1 MAESQKAAKKAL
13 RKLDDQLTCAI
24 CLDTYNN
31 PRVLPCLH
39 VFCEVCLGRLVLRDA
54 ANLTATCPNCRRETQ
69 LPQGGVADL
78 PAAFYINH
86 LFEVRDTLEKV
97 KDPNK
102 TQCEK
107 CKEGDAK
114 GYCRDCGKFVCEAC
128 ITMHKKWEEFAE
140 HEVVTLGQVEA
151 DVAQLVPPKKVAMK
165 CSKHPSEE
173 LKIYCETCDEL
184 ICRDCTIKT
193 HRDHQ
198 FDLVGDCFTKHR
210 DSIVA
215 SLQPIKQQ
223 LDTVNQAVAEV
234 DGRSTRI
241 AENGATIKF
250 DIQTAIDKLHEAL
263 EGRKQQLMA
272 QVDQMVGQ
280 TSKTLAAQRDHY
292 QLTQTQL
299 TSCLEFVEE
308 SLRTGSPQEVL
319 SMKKPVVERVQQM
332 AKEFQTN
339 HFQPGPEETIYFYHK
354 QLIDA
359 CKKFGEAIICH
370 ICPEKSF
377 LTGDGT
383 EEAKIGKETGFTLH
397 TVDKDGKECADPN
410 APITAE
416 LVSRGDGA
424 AVKCQAAR
432 KEDNTYELKYQP
444 QSHGQHD
451 LHVKVYGRPI
461 KNSPFT
467 VAVRKAT
474 PDCQGTYVKSITAL
488 KLPVYLAVT
497 REGQIVVAENTA
509 HCVSVFDREGHKLRS
524 FGHQGSGQSKLSYP
538 RGVALCRDN
547 SVLVTANHCVKQY
560 SLDGTFIASV
570 DAQGSG
576 KLEFKYPRAVATN
589 DKTGLIYVCDTDN
602 NRIKIL
608 NEDLTY
614 HSNFG
619 SYGSD
624 PGQFK
629 HPHDITINSSGKVLI
644 ADYSNNR
651 IQVFSPE
658 GQFLYMFNK
667 RGPVMEDLDCP
678 VSVSIDSDDF
688 VYVLEHNARRISI
701 FDNKGNFIKT
711 FDKKGANAGEF
722 SGPYGLTVDMNNYV
736 YVSDTGNNRIQL
748 FK

>member
-1 MAESQKAAKKAL
+1 M
-13 RKLDDQLTCAI
+13 
-24 CLDTYNN
+24 
-31 PRVLPCLH
+31 
-39 VFCEVCLGRLVLRDA
+39 LRDA

-78 PAAFYINH
+78 PAAFH

-107 CKEGDAK
+107 CEEDVAK

-128 ITMHKKWEEFAE
+128 ITMHKKWKEFAE
-140 HEVVTLGQVEA
+140 HEIATLGQVEA

-198 FDLVGDCFTKHR
+198 FDLVGDCFTNHR

-223 LDTVNQAVAEV
+223 LDTVNRTVAEV

-241 AENGATIKF
+241 AENGATVKFNIK
-250 DIQTAIDKLHEAL
+250 TAIDQLHEAL
-263 EGRKQQLMA
+263 EDRKQQLLA

-280 TSKTLAAQRDHY
+280 TSKTLAAHRDHY

-332 AKEFQTN
+332 AKEFQPN
-339 HFQPGPEETIYFYHK
+339 HFLPGPEEIIYFYHK

-359 CKKFGEAIICH
+359 CKQFGEAVICH
-370 ICPEKSF
+370 IFPEKCY
-377 LTGDGT
+377 LIGDGA
-383 EEAKIGKETGFTLH
+383 EEATIGKETGFTLH

-416 LVSRGDGA
+416 LVSQGDGG
-424 AVKCQAAR
+424 AVKCQVAR
-432 KEDNTYELKYQP
+432 KEDNTYQLKYQP

-467 VAVRKAT
+467 VTVRKAT
-474 PDCQGTYVKSITAL
+474 PDCQGTHVKTITGL
-488 KLPVYLAVT
+488 NTPRHLAVT
-497 REGQIVVAENTA
+497 REGQIMVAQHFS
-509 HCVSVFDREGHKLRS
+509 HCVSVFEREGHTLRS
-524 FGHQGSGQSKLSYP
+524 FGHQGSGQCKLSYP

-547 SVLVTANHCVKQY
+547 SVLISSQHCVKKY

-570 DAQGSG
+570 GTEGSG
-576 KLEFKYPRAVATN
+576 KLEFKEPWAVATT

-602 NRIKIL
+602 DRIQML
-608 NEDLTY
+608 NADFAY
-614 HSNFG
+614 RSNFG
-619 SYGSD
+619 SRGSD

-629 HPHDITINSSGKVLI
+629 SPEDITINRNGEVLV
-644 ADYSNNR
+644 ADTSNHR

-667 RGPVMEDLDCP
+667 RRPGMEDLNRP
-678 VSVSIDSDDF
+678 ISVSIDSDDF
-688 VYVLEHNARRISI
+688 VYVLEYSACCVSI

-711 FDKKGANAGEF
+711 FGKRGANAGEF
-722 SGPYGLTVDMNNYV
+722 SRPYGVTVDMNNYV

>member
-39 VFCEVCLGRLVLRDA
+39 VFCEDCLGRLVLRDA

-78 PAAFYINH
+78 PAAFYVNH

-97 KDPNK
+97 ADPNK

-107 CKEGDAK
+107 CGESEAK
-114 GYCRDCGKFVCEAC
+114 GYCRNCGEFVCQTC
-128 ITMHKKWEEFAE
+128 ITIHGKWKEFVE

-165 CSKHPSEE
+165 CSKHPAEE

-198 FDLVGDCFTKHR
+198 FDLVSDCFTKHR
-210 DSIVA
+210 DSIIA

-234 DGRSTRI
+234 DGRSIRI

-250 DIQTAIDKLHEAL
+250 DIQTAIDQLHEAL
-263 EGRKQQLMA
+263 EDRKQQLMA

-280 TSKTLAAQRDHY
+280 TSKTHAAQRYHY

-332 AKEFQTN
+332 TKEFQPN

-354 QLIDA
+354 QLTDA
-359 CKKFGEAIICH
+359 CKKIGEAIILP
-370 ICPEKSF
+370 ICPEKCY
-377 LTGDGT
+377 LTGDGA
-383 EEAKIGKETGFTLH
+383 EEARIGEETGFTLY

-416 LVSRGDGA
+416 LVSHGDGA
-424 AVKCQAAR
+424 AVKCQVAR

-444 QSHGQHD
+444 QSRGQHD

-474 PDCQGTYVKSITAL
+474 PDCQGTHVKTVTGL
-488 KLPVYLAVT
+488 KGPRHLAVT
-497 REGQIVVAENTA
+497 TEGQIVVAEYFT

-524 FGHQGSGQSKLSYP
+524 FGHQGSGQSKLSCP

-547 SVLVTANHCVKQY
+547 SVLVTADYCVKQY

-570 DAQGSG
+570 GTEGSG
-576 KLEFKYPRAVATN
+576 KLEFRQPWAVAIN
-589 DKTGLIYVCDTDN
+589 DKTGLIYVCDTRN
-602 NRIKIL
+602 YRIQIL

-619 SYGSD
+619 SKGSD

-629 HPHDITINSSGKVLI
+629 FPYDITINSSGKVII
-644 ADYSNNR
+644 ADHSNNR

-667 RGPVMEDLDCP
+667 RGPGMEVLQCP

-688 VYVLEHNARRISI
+688 VYVLEYYACRISI

-711 FDKKGANAGEF
+711 FGKRGVNAVEF
-722 SGPYGLTVDMNNYV
+722 SRPLGLTVDMNNYV
-736 YVSDTGNNRIQL
+736 YVSDTVNKRIQL

>member
-39 VFCEVCLGRLVLRDA
+39 VFCEDCLERLVLRDA

-78 PAAFYINH
+78 PAAFYVNH

-107 CKEGDAK
+107 CGESEAK
-114 GYCRDCGKFVCEAC
+114 GYCRNCGEFVCQTC
-128 ITMHKKWEEFAE
+128 ITIHGKWKEFVE

-263 EGRKQQLMA
+263 EDRKQQLMA
-272 QVDQMVGQ
+272 QLDQMVGQ

-299 TSCLEFVEE
+299 ASCLEFVEE

-332 AKEFQTN
+332 AKEFQPN

-354 QLIDA
+354 QLTDA
-359 CKKFGEAIICH
+359 CKKFGDTTISQIF
-370 ICPEKSF
+370 PEKCH
-377 LTGDGT
+377 LTGDGA
-383 EEAKIGKETGFTLH
+383 EEARIGEETGFTLH

-424 AVKCQAAR
+424 AVKCQVAR
-432 KEDNTYELKYQP
+432 KENNTYELKYQP

-451 LHVKVYGRPI
+451 LLVKVYGRPI

-474 PDCQGTYVKSITAL
+474 TDCQGMNVRTITGL
-488 KLPVYLAVT
+488 KGPRHLAVT
-497 REGQIVVAENTA
+497 TEGQIVVAEYFSD
-509 HCVSVFDREGHKLRS
+509 CVSVFDREGHKLRS
-524 FGHQGSGQSKLSYP
+524 FGHQGSSLSKLSWP
-538 RGVALCRDN
+538 HGVALCRDN
-547 SVLVTANHCVKQY
+547 SVLVATDHCVKKY
-560 SLDGTFIASV
+560 SLDGTFTASV
-570 DAQGSG
+570 GTEGSG
-576 KLEFKYPRAVATN
+576 KLEFNTPYAVATN
-589 DKTGLIYVCDTDN
+589 DKTELIYVCDTKN
-602 NRIKIL
+602 GRIQIL

-614 HSNFG
+614 CSNFG
-619 SYGSD
+619 SKGSD
-624 PGQFK
+624 PGQFQY
-629 HPHDITINSSGKVLI
+629 PTDIVINRIGEVLI

-658 GQFLYMFNK
+658 GQFLYMVNK
-667 RGPVMEDLDCP
+667 RGPGMEDLRGP
-678 VSVSIDSDDF
+678 ISVSIDSDGF
-688 VYVLEHNARRISI
+688 IYVLEFDACRISI

-711 FDKKGANAGEF
+711 FGKKGANAGEF

>member
-39 VFCEVCLGRLVLRDA
+39 VFCEDCLGRLVLRDA
-54 ANLTATCPNCRRETQ
+54 ANFTATCPNCRRETQ

-102 TQCEK
+102 TRCEK

-114 GYCRDCGKFVCEAC
+114 GYCRDCGKFVCEVC
-128 ITMHKKWEEFAE
+128 ITVHKKWEEFAE
-140 HEVVTLGQVEA
+140 HEIATLGQVEA

-165 CSKHPSEE
+165 CSKHPAEE

-250 DIQTAIDKLHEAL
+250 DIQTAIDQFHEAL
-263 EGRKQQLMA
+263 EDRKQQLMA
-272 QVDQMVGQ
+272 QADQMVGQ

-292 QLTQTQL
+292 LLTQTQL

-332 AKEFQTN
+332 AKEFQPN

-354 QLIDA
+354 QLTDA
-359 CKKFGEAIICH
+359 CKKFGEAVILP
-370 ICPEKSF
+370 ICPEKCF
-377 LTGDGT
+377 LTGDGA
-383 EEAKIGKETGFTLH
+383 EEARIGEETGFTLH

-416 LVSRGDGA
+416 LVSRGDWA
-424 AVKCQAAR
+424 TVKCQVAR

-444 QSHGQHD
+444 QSRGQHD
-451 LHVKVYGRPI
+451 LNVKVYGRPI

-474 PDCQGTYVKSITAL
+474 PGCQGTHAKSITGL
-488 KLPVYLAVT
+488 KEPRHLAVT
-497 REGQIVVAENTA
+497 TEGQIVVAQRYP
-509 HCVSVFDREGHKLRS
+509 HCVSVFNREGHKLRS

-547 SVLVTANHCVKQY
+547 SVLVTADHCVKKY

-570 DAQGSG
+570 GTLGSG
-576 KLEFKYPRAVATN
+576 KLEFREPWAVATN
-589 DKTGLIYVCDTDN
+589 DKTGLIYVCDTN
-602 NRIKIL
+602 NDRIKIL

-614 HSNFG
+614 RSNFG
-619 SYGSD
+619 SKGSGS
-624 PGQFK
+624 GQFK
-629 HPHDITINSSGKVLI
+629 YLTDITINSSGKVI
-644 ADYSNNR
+644 IVDHSNNR

-667 RGPVMEDLDCP
+667 RGPGMEDLKRP
-678 VSVSIDSDDF
+678 TSVSIDSDGF
-688 VYVLEHNARRISI
+688 VYVLEYDACRISI

-711 FDKKGANAGEF
+711 FGKEGAYAGEF
-722 SGPYGLTVDMNNYV
+722 RVPYGLAVDMNNYV
-736 YVSDTGNNRIQL
+736 YVSDTGNSRIQL

>member
-13 RKLDDQLTCAI
+13 QKLDDQLTCAI
-24 CLDTYNN
+24 CLHTYNN

-39 VFCEVCLGRLVLRDA
+39 VFCEDCLGRLVLRDA

-69 LPQGGVADL
+69 LPQGGMADL
-78 PAAFYINH
+78 AAAFYVNH
-86 LFEVRDTLEKV
+86 LFEVRDTLKKV
-97 KDPNK
+97 TDPNK

-107 CKEGDAK
+107 CGESEAK
-114 GYCRDCGKFVCEAC
+114 GYCRNCGEFICQTC
-128 ITMHKKWEEFAE
+128 ITIHGKWKEFVE

-151 DVAQLVPPKKVAMK
+151 DVGQLVPPKKVAMK
-165 CSKHPSEE
+165 CSKHPAEE

-215 SLQPIKQQ
+215 SLQLIKQQ

-241 AENGATIKF
+241 AENGANIKF
-250 DIQTAIDKLHEAL
+250 DIQTAIDQLHEAL
-263 EGRKQQLMA
+263 EDRKQQLMA

-280 TSKTLAAQRDHY
+280 TSKTHAAQRDHY

-332 AKEFQTN
+332 AKEFQPN

-354 QLIDA
+354 QLADA

-370 ICPEKSF
+370 ISPEKSF

-424 AVKCQAAR
+424 AVKCQVAR

-444 QSHGQHD
+444 QSRGQHD

-474 PDCQGTYVKSITAL
+474 PGCQGTHAKSITGL
-488 KLPVYLAVT
+488 KQPRHLAVT
-497 REGQIVVAENTA
+497 SEGQIVVAERDT
-509 HCVSVFDREGHKLRS
+509 HCVSVFNREGHKLRT
-524 FGHQGSGQSKLSYP
+524 FGHQGSGQSKLSCL
-538 RGVALCRDN
+538 RGVALCSDN
-547 SVLVTANHCVKQY
+547 SVLVTARHCVKKY

-570 DAQGSG
+570 GMKGSG
-576 KLEFKYPRAVATN
+576 KLEFNTPYAVAIT
-589 DKTGLIYVCDTDN
+589 DKTELIYVCDTHN
-602 NRIKIL
+602 HRIQIL
-608 NEDLTY
+608 NEDFTY
-614 HSNFG
+614 RSDFG
-619 SYGSD
+619 SKGSD

-629 HPHDITINSSGKVLI
+629 FPADITISSSGKLLI
-644 ADYSNNR
+644 ADADNDR

-667 RGPVMEDLDCP
+667 RGPGMEVLQTP

-688 VYVLEHNARRISI
+688 VYVLEWDACRISI
-701 FDNKGNFIKT
+701 FDNKGNFIKILG
-711 FDKKGANAGEF
+711 KKGGNAGEF
-722 SGPYGLTVDMNNYV
+722 SGPLGLTVDMNNYV
-736 YVSDTGNNRIQL
+736 YVSDGGNKRIQL